1 MQMLSV
7 IGLIIAM
14 FLLVFLAMKGIHVLA
29 IGLICSV
36 ILAATSGM
44 NVWTVLTEN
53 YMPGFSSFIT
63 SNFLV
68 FLAGALF
75 GKFMNDSHAADA
87 IANWIVKKLGASK
100 AVLAIVLSCFVLCYG
115 GVSVFVVGFTI
126 FPIAISLFKE
136 ANLPRNMLPATIGF
150 GSITFAMTCPGTP
163 QIQNIIPSQT
173 LGTTTMSGAVVGIIA
188 GIFMFVVGYIWL
200 NSMIKK
206 EVAKGRGFVR
216 KSSPSACVIGRNDW
230 IVGKI
235 NHIGGLQNG

>member
-126 FPIAISLFKE
+126 YYICNDLSWH
-136 ANLPRNMLPATIGF
+136 
-150 GSITFAMTCPGTP
+150 
-163 QIQNIIPSQT
+163 
-173 LGTTTMSGAVVGIIA
+173 TTDSEYHSVSDVGNNNY
-188 GIFMFVVGYIWL
+188 VWRCCWYYC
-200 NSMIKK
+200 
-206 EVAKGRGFVR
+206 R
-216 KSSPSACVIGRNDW
+216 
-230 IVGKI
+230 
-235 NHIGGLQNG
+235 HIHVYRRLYLAE